1 METQIKSKSERK
13 YFIDWLRIGLI
24 ISVFFFHV
32 GMIFRPE
39 HWHVNSTESFPF
51 LDPIMWWLH
60 LWRMPLLF
68 LVSGVGTYYAIG
80 KRTSWQ
86 YLKERFTRLYIPF
99 TFGFFTLVPLMVY
112 VERIDNYS
120 SFLEYIPHMFD
131 DGPYPVGN
139 ISWHHLWFILY
150 LFLISLLITPF
161 LNYTRS
167 GHFNMVRGKL
177 IVLASKK
184 MGLNWLLP
192 IIVISQII
200 LRQYFPNSTHALYN
214 DWAYFMYYVLF
225 FLSGFILFTSDKV
238 IHALAEQ
245 RRLYLY
251 QTLIFTSILFLLPT
265 IFGQPSIVQ
274 DYSRGLTEMIIS
286 LSCGLT
292 AIGYFKTYFN
302 SDHKYRKVLNEAIY
316 PFYLLHQPALIFVG
330 YVVLQWDISYVSQA
344 LLITLLSLIFIIAS
358 YFLIKKFNF
367 LRVVF
372 GMKKKL
378 SKKALKIQPVY
389 PKSAEVKLQPV
400 VQNNSNLKPR
410 KDETV
415 SKN

>member
-1 METQIKSKSERK
+1 MNSQVENKKERQ

-39 HWHVNSTESFPF
+39 QWHVNSAESFEF

-80 KRTSWQ
+80 HRTSWQ

-112 VERIDNYS
+112 VERIPKYA

-131 DGPYPVGN
+131 GGPYPVGN

-150 LFLISLLITPF
+150 LFIISLLITPF
-161 LNYTRS
+161 LNYTKS
-167 GHFNMVRGKL
+167 GHYNMVRGKL
-177 IVLASKK
+177 IVLMTKRMS
-184 MGLNWLLP
+184 LNWLFP
-192 IIVISQII
+192 VIIISQLI
-200 LRQYFPNSTHALYN
+200 LRQYFPKSTHALYN
-214 DWAYFMYYVLF
+214 DWAFFTYYLIF
-225 FLSGFILFTSDKV
+225 FISGFMLFTSPKV
-238 IHALAEQ
+238 INALSRD

-251 QTLIFTSILFLLPT
+251 QTVIFTIILFSLPT
-265 IFGQPSIVQ
+265 IFGQSSMAQ
-274 DYSRGLTEMIIS
+274 DYSRGITEIIIS

-292 AIGYFKTYFN
+292 AIGYFKRYFN
-302 SDHKYRKVLNEAIY
+302 KDHKYRKVMNEAIY

-330 YVVLQWDISYVSQA
+330 YVVLKWDISYGLQA
-344 LLITLLSLIFIIAS
+344 VLITLFSLVSIIITYWFIIRK
-358 YFLIKKFNF
+358 LNV
-367 LRVVF
+367 LRIAF
-372 GMKKKL
+372 GMKKKAR
-378 SKKALKIQPVY
+378 KKVLVPQSSFVNSYEVQRIQV
-389 PKSAEVKLQPV
+389 
-400 VQNNSNLKPR
+400 
-410 KDETV
+410 
-415 SKN
+415 

>member
-1 METQIKSKSERK
+1 MDTQAISKNTRK

-39 HWHVNSTESFPF
+39 QWHVNSAESFAF

-68 LVSGVGTYYAIG
+68 LVSGVGTFYAIG
-80 KRTSWQ
+80 HRTSWQ

-99 TFGFFTLVPLMVY
+99 TIGFFTLVPLMVY
-112 VERIDNYS
+112 VERIENYS
-120 SFLEYIPHMFD
+120 SFLDFIPHMFD
-131 DGPYPVGN
+131 GGPYPVGN

-150 LFLISLLITPF
+150 LFIISLLITPF
-161 LNYTRS
+161 LNYTKS
-167 GHFNMVRGKL
+167 GHYNMVRGKL
-177 IVLASKK
+177 INIATKK

-192 IIVISQII
+192 IIIISQFI

-214 DWAYFMYYVLF
+214 DWAYFTYYLLF

-238 IHALAEQ
+238 IQALSNS

-251 QTLIFTSILFLLPT
+251 QTIIFTIILFSLPT
-265 IFGQPSIVQ
+265 IFGASSIVQ
-274 DYSRGLTEMIIS
+274 DYSRGITEMIIS

-292 AIGYFKTYFN
+292 AMGYFKHYFN
-302 SDHKYRKVLNEAIY
+302 KDHSSRKVLNEAIY

-330 YVVLQWDISYVSQA
+330 YVVLRWDISYGLQA
-344 LLITLLSLIFIIAS
+344 LLITLLSLVSIIACYWFIIR
-358 YFLIKKFNF
+358 KFNV
-367 LRVVF
+367 LRVAF
-372 GMKKKL
+372 GMKVKPKKQVTTVVQ
-378 SKKALKIQPVY
+378 A
-389 PKSAEVKLQPV
+389 PKSPV
-400 VQNNSNLKPR
+400 FDK
-410 KDETV
+410 
-415 SKN
+415 

>member
-1 METQIKSKSERK
+1 MDTKIKSKNERK

-39 HWHVNSTESFPF
+39 QWHVNSAESFPF

-80 KRTSWQ
+80 HRTSWQ
-86 YLKERFTRLYIPF
+86 YVKERFRRLYIPF

-112 VERIDNYS
+112 VERIENYG
-120 SFLEYIPHMFD
+120 SFLDYLPHMFD
-131 DGPYPVGN
+131 GGPYPVGN

-150 LFLISLLITPF
+150 LFIISLLIAPV
-161 LNYTRS
+161 LNYTKS
-167 GHFNMVRGKL
+167 GHYNMVRGRL
-177 IVLASKK
+177 IVIISRK

-192 IIVISQII
+192 IIILSQLI

-214 DWAYFMYYVLF
+214 DWAYFTYYLLF
-225 FLSGFILFTSDKV
+225 FVSGFMLFTSDK
-238 IHALAEQ
+238 IINALAKD

-251 QTLIFTSILFLLPT
+251 QTIVFTIALFALPS
-265 IFGQPSIVQ
+265 IFGESSSVQ
-274 DYSRGLTEMIIS
+274 DYSRGITEMVIS

-292 AIGYFKTYFN
+292 AIGYFREYFN
-302 SDHKYRKVLNEAIY
+302 KDHKLRKVLNEAIY

-330 YVVLQWDISYVSQA
+330 YVVLQLDISYGMQA
-344 LLITLLSLIFIIAS
+344 VLITALSLVFILSS
-358 YFLIKKFNF
+358 YFIIKKFNF

-372 GMKKKL
+372 GMKRKQKIEP
-378 SKKALKIQPVY
+378 SKIV
-389 PKSAEVKLQPV
+389 
-400 VQNNSNLKPR
+400 NLKNTIAFN
-410 KDETV
+410 K
-415 SKN
+415 

>member
-1 METQIKSKSERK
+1 MNSQIKSKSERK

-39 HWHVNSTESFPF
+39 QWHVNSDVSFEF

-120 SFLEYIPHMFD
+120 SFIDFIPHMFD
-131 DGPYPVGN
+131 GGPYPVGN

-150 LFLISLLITPF
+150 LFIISLLITPF
-161 LNYTRS
+161 LNYTKS
-167 GHFNMVRGKL
+167 GHYNMVRGKL
-177 IVLASKK
+177 INIVSTK

-192 IIVISQII
+192 IIILSQAI

-214 DWAYFMYYVLF
+214 DWAYFTYYLLF
-225 FLSGFILFTSDKV
+225 FISGFMLFTSDKV
-238 IHALAEQ
+238 IKSLANN

-251 QTLIFTSILFLLPT
+251 QTIIFTVILFTLPI
-265 IFGQPSIVQ
+265 IFGESSIVQ
-274 DYSRGLTEMIIS
+274 DYARGITEMVIS
-286 LSCGLT
+286 LSCGIT

-302 SDHKYRKVLNEAIY
+302 KDHKYRKVMNEAIY

-330 YVVLQWDISYVSQA
+330 YVVLQWNVSYGMQA
-344 LLITLLSLIFIIAS
+344 ILIIILSLVFILSCYVVIV
-358 YFLIKKFNF
+358 KFNF
-367 LRVVF
+367 LRIVF
-372 GMKKKL
+372 GLKKKQ
-378 SKKALKIQPVY
+378 SKESKVSSKFENQKILTN
-389 PKSAEVKLQPV
+389 KI
-400 VQNNSNLKPR
+400 
-410 KDETV
+410 
-415 SKN
+415 

>member
-1 METQIKSKSERK
+1 MDTKIKSKNERK

-39 HWHVNSTESFPF
+39 QWHVNSAESFPF

-80 KRTSWQ
+80 HRTSWQ
-86 YLKERFTRLYIPF
+86 YVKERFRRLYIPF

-112 VERIDNYS
+112 VERIENYG
-120 SFLEYIPHMFD
+120 SFLDYLPHMFD
-131 DGPYPVGN
+131 GGPYPVGN

-150 LFLISLLITPF
+150 LFIISLLIAPV
-161 LNYTRS
+161 LNYTKS
-167 GHFNMVRGKL
+167 GHYNMVRGRL
-177 IVLASKK
+177 IVIISRK
-184 MGLNWLLP
+184 MGLNWLIP
-192 IIVISQII
+192 IIILSQMI

-214 DWAYFMYYVLF
+214 DWAYFTYYLLF
-225 FLSGFILFTSDKV
+225 FVSGFMLFTSDK
-238 IHALAEQ
+238 IINALAKD

-251 QTLIFTSILFLLPT
+251 QTTVFTVLLFALPS
-265 IFGQPSIVQ
+265 IFGESSSVQ
-274 DYSRGLTEMIIS
+274 DYSRGITEMVIS

-292 AIGYFKTYFN
+292 AIGYFREYFN
-302 SDHKYRKVLNEAIY
+302 KDHKLRKVLNEAIY

-330 YVVLQWDISYVSQA
+330 YVVLQLDISYGMQA
-344 LLITLLSLIFIIAS
+344 VLITALSLVFIISS
-358 YFLIKKFNF
+358 YFIIKKFNF

-372 GMKKKL
+372 GMKRKQKIEP
-378 SKKALKIQPVY
+378 SKIV
-389 PKSAEVKLQPV
+389 
-400 VQNNSNLKPR
+400 NLKNTIAFN
-410 KDETV
+410 K
-415 SKN
+415 

>member
-1 METQIKSKSERK
+1 MDTQIKSKNERK

-39 HWHVNSTESFPF
+39 QWHVNSAESFPF

-68 LVSGVGTYYAIG
+68 LVSGVGTFYAIG
-80 KRTSWQ
+80 HRTSWQ
-86 YLKERFTRLYIPF
+86 YVKERFRRLYIPF

-112 VERIDNYS
+112 VERIENYG

-131 DGPYPVGN
+131 GGPYPVGN

-150 LFLISLLITPF
+150 LFIISLLIAPV
-161 LNYTRS
+161 LNYTKS
-167 GHFNMVRGKL
+167 GHYNMVRGRL
-177 IVLASKK
+177 IAIISRK

-192 IIVISQII
+192 IIILSQLI

-214 DWAYFMYYVLF
+214 DWAFFTYYLIF
-225 FLSGFILFTSDKV
+225 FISGFMLFTSDK
-238 IHALAEQ
+238 IINALAKD

-251 QTLIFTSILFLLPT
+251 QTLVFTILLFALPS
-265 IFGQPSIVQ
+265 IFGESSIIQ
-274 DYSRGLTEMIIS
+274 DYSRGITEMVIS

-292 AIGYFKTYFN
+292 AIGYFKNYFN
-302 SDHKYRKVLNEAIY
+302 KDHSSRKVLNEAIY

-330 YVVLQWDISYVSQA
+330 YVVLQWDISYGSQA
-344 LLITLLSLIFIIAS
+344 ILITLLSLISIIGCYWFIIRN
-358 YFLIKKFNF
+358 FNI

-372 GMKKKL
+372 GMKVKPKRQAVTREQTHT
-378 SKKALKIQPVY
+378 SPVFD
-389 PKSAEVKLQPV
+389 K
-400 VQNNSNLKPR
+400 
-410 KDETV
+410 
-415 SKN
+415 

>member
-1 METQIKSKSERK
+1 MDTQIKSKNERK

-39 HWHVNSTESFPF
+39 QWHVNSAESFPF

-80 KRTSWQ
+80 HRTSWQ
-86 YLKERFTRLYIPF
+86 YVKERFRRLYIPF

-112 VERIDNYS
+112 VERIENYG
-120 SFLEYIPHMFD
+120 SFLDYLPHMFD
-131 DGPYPVGN
+131 GGPYPVGN

-150 LFLISLLITPF
+150 LFIISLLIAPV
-161 LNYTRS
+161 LNYTKS
-167 GHFNMVRGKL
+167 GHYNMVRGRL
-177 IVLASKK
+177 IVIISRK

-192 IIVISQII
+192 IIILSQLM

-214 DWAYFMYYVLF
+214 DWAYFTYYLLF
-225 FLSGFILFTSDKV
+225 FVSGFMLFTSDK
-238 IHALAEQ
+238 IINALAKD
-245 RRLYLY
+245 RRLYLF
-251 QTLIFTSILFLLPT
+251 QTIVFTILLFALPS
-265 IFGQPSIVQ
+265 IFGESSIVQ
-274 DYSRGLTEMIIS
+274 DYSRGITEMVIS

-292 AIGYFKTYFN
+292 AIGYFREYFN
-302 SDHKYRKVLNEAIY
+302 KDHKLRKVLNEAIY

-330 YVVLQWDISYVSQA
+330 YVVLQLDISYGMQA
-344 LLITLLSLIFIIAS
+344 VLITALSLVFILSS
-358 YFLIKKFNF
+358 YYIIKKFNF

-372 GMKKKL
+372 GMKRKQKIEP
-378 SKKALKIQPVY
+378 SKIV
-389 PKSAEVKLQPV
+389 
-400 VQNNSNLKPR
+400 NLKNTIAFN
-410 KDETV
+410 K
-415 SKN
+415 

>member
-1 METQIKSKSERK
+1 MNTPSETKNERK

-39 HWHVNSTESFPF
+39 QWHVNSTESFPF

-68 LVSGVGTYYAIG
+68 LVSGVGTFYAIG
-80 KRTSWQ
+80 HRTSWQ
-86 YLKERFTRLYIPF
+86 YVKERFRRLYIPF

-112 VERIDNYS
+112 VERIENYG

-131 DGPYPVGN
+131 GGPYPVGN

-150 LFLISLLITPF
+150 LFIISLLITPF
-161 LNYTRS
+161 LNYTKS
-167 GHFNMVRGKL
+167 GHYNMVRGRL
-177 IVLASKK
+177 IAIFSRK

-192 IIVISQII
+192 IIIISQLI

-214 DWAYFMYYVLF
+214 DWAFFTYYLIF
-225 FLSGFILFTSDKV
+225 FISGFMLFTSDK
-238 IHALAEQ
+238 IINALAKD

-251 QTLIFTSILFLLPT
+251 QTLVFTILLFSLPS
-265 IFGQPSIVQ
+265 IFGEPSIVQ
-274 DYSRGLTEMIIS
+274 DYFRGITEMVIS

-292 AIGYFKTYFN
+292 AIGYFKRYFN
-302 SDHKYRKVLNEAIY
+302 KDHSSRKVLNEAIY
-316 PFYLLHQPALIFVG
+316 PFYLLHQPALIFMG
-330 YVVLQWDISYVSQA
+330 YVVLQWDISYGMQA
-344 LLITLLSLIFIIAS
+344 ILITLLSLVSIIGCYWFIIR
-358 YFLIKKFNF
+358 KFNI

-372 GMKKKL
+372 GMKVKPKKQAVTREQTHT
-378 SKKALKIQPVY
+378 SPVFN
-389 PKSAEVKLQPV
+389 K
-400 VQNNSNLKPR
+400 
-410 KDETV
+410 
-415 SKN
+415 